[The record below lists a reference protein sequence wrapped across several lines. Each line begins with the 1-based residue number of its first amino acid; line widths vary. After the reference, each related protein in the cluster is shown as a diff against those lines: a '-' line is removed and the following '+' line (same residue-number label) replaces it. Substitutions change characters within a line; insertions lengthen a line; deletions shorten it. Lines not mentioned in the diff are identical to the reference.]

1 MVSRL
6 RPHQLGL
13 LMGVAGYTVISFE
26 SFGIRVA
33 GLGEWDTAFWFGL
46 FTAIAMSMLVPA
58 RTGRSLP
65 SAVKDGG
72 WVMVA
77 SGILQ
82 AMSTIF
88 FILAIQFTTV
98 SNAVVIFAATPVL
111 AALVAHV
118 VLKERTS
125 TRMWMAIAASIVG
138 ILIVMSGSFG
148 EGRIS
153 GDLFAVGAIS
163 AYTANLTIWRKNREL
178 RRTVAIG
185 LGGLVMAVVSAL
197 FADPTTV
204 TLKAVLILLLLGGL
218 MGPAGRVS
226 VASSTRYLPTAQV
239 SLLGPIETLGA
250 TAWAW
255 LFLAE
260 APAGTTLVGGGIVL
274 TAVLYGAASG
284 LRGMRVPVNVAG

>member
-111 AALVAHV
+111 AALVGRQPQQVAARFGKGHV
-118 VLKERTS
+118 DRGDRDLP
-125 TRMWMAIAASIVG
+125 
-138 ILIVMSGSFG
+138 LHG
-148 EGRIS
+148 E
-153 GDLFAVGAIS
+153 D
-163 AYTANLTIWRKNREL
+163 
-178 RRTVAIG
+178 
-185 LGGLVMAVVSAL
+185 AL
-197 FADPTTV
+197 Q
-204 TLKAVLILLLLGGL
+204 
-218 MGPAGRVS
+218 R
-226 VASSTRYLPTAQV
+226 
-239 SLLGPIETLGA
+239 
-250 TAWAW
+250 
-255 LFLAE
+255 
-260 APAGTTLVGGGIVL
+260 GGG
-274 TAVLYGAASG
+274 
-284 LRGMRVPVNVAG
+284 RGQVEK